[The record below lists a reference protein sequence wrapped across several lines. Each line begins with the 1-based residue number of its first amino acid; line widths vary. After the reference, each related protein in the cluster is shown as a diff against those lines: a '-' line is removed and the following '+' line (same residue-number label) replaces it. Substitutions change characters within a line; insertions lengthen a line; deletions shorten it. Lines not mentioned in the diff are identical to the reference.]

1 MIELY
6 TAPTPNGYKASIALE
21 EMEIPYNV
29 HTVNLMEGDQKQA
42 EFVEICPNG
51 RIPVIVDTGADN
63 FPIFESGAIMIYLAE
78 KCGKFLPTDARGRSQ
93 VIQWLMF
100 QMGGIGPMMGQA
112 NVFYRY
118 FPEKIPAAIDRY
130 QTEGRRL
137 FEVLDLQLTDHEF
150 LAGDYSIADMAN
162 WAWVRTHRWSGV
174 SIEGLDNLYR
184 WMGAIKQRPGA
195 MRGVKVPVDIA
206 ELMDAKRKEDAD
218 AFSRNAR
225 SMVTGAKTGNE

>member
-29 HTVNLMEGDQKQA
+29 HTIDLREGDEKKP
-42 EFVEICPNG
+42 EFLSICPNG
-51 RIPVIVDTGADN
+51 RIPAIVDTDEDN
-63 FPIFESGAIMIYLAE
+63 LAVFESGAIMIYLAE
-78 KCGKFLPTDARGRSQ
+78 KSGKFLPTDVRGRSR

-112 NVFYRY
+112 NVFFRY
-118 FPEKIPAAIDRY
+118 FPEKIQPAIDRY

-137 FEVLDLQLTDHEF
+137 FEVLDKQLGEHEF

-162 WAWVRTHRWSGV
+162 WSWVRTHGWSGID
-174 SIEGLDNLYR
+174 IEGLDNLSR
-184 WMGAIKQRPGA
+184 WMGAIKERPA
-195 MRGVKVPVDIA
+195 ALRGVKVPVDIA
-206 ELMDAKRKEDAD
+206 ELMDAKREEDAQE
-218 AFSRNAR
+218 FSRNAR
-225 SMVTGAKTGNE
+225 EMVVGAKPGAE